1 MNAAMDVR
9 LIRCYQAVRL
19 VFTVSLKWRPTRLAV
34 DGMMLLVMA
43 VMSHLRGEAYRGRV
57 FVTVCECRSS

>member
-1 MNAAMDVR
+1 
-9 LIRCYQAVRL
+9 L